1 MSDPKTFFWITASI
15 AEVAVINP
23 DGTNMLIVNGLS
35 AFPIKDKPVFSNE
48 PRSLS
53 RNPLKCIILDDWVF
67 ENVILA
73 NKTFAKALQI
83 FETCVLVNN
92 NLCGKLVSSLDS
104 MKDSMK
110 DFKVTRVPFFI
121 PYFNLLDQYHIKA
134 K

>member
-1 MSDPKTFFWITASI
+1 MSDPKTFFWITASV
-15 AEVAVINP
+15 AEVAVVNP

-35 AFPIKDKPVFSNE
+35 AFPIKDKTVFSNE

-92 NLCGKLVSSLDS
+92 FCGKLVSSLDS

-110 DFKVTRVPFFI
+110 DLK
-121 PYFNLLDQYHIKA
+121 LLEYHFLFLILTY
-134 K
+134 

>member
-1 MSDPKTFFWITASI
+1 MSDPKTFFWITASV
-15 AEVAVINP
+15 ADVAVINP

-35 AFPIKDKPVFSNE
+35 AFPIKDKTVFSNE

-92 NLCGKLVSSLDS
+92 FCGKLVSSLDS

-110 DFKVTRVPFFI
+110 DLK
-121 PYFNLLDQYHIKA
+121 LLKYHFLFLILTY
-134 K
+134 